1 MKVVSV
7 VFLADFFDKMN
18 PSSRFPLAEALVV
31 EVASMV
37 EVASTVEV
45 VLTMVITSGQMQ
57 RRLSLKKLPSA
68 KKERS

>member
-31 EVASMV
+31 EVASME
-37 EVASTVEV
+37 EVASTVVV
-45 VLTMVITSGQMQ
+45 VLTMLVTSGQMQ
-57 RRLSLKKLPSA
+57 MRLSVRKLPSA
-68 KKERS
+68 KKDS